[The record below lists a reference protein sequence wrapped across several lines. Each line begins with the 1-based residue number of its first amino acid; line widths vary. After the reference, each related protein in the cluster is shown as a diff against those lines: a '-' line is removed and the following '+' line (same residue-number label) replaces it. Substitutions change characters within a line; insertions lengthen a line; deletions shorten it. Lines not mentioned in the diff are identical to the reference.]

1 MTSRTLRIAALVR
14 TRTVRLA
21 EARQRASRD
30 RALVLRAKAKT
41 ARLLADDEAAERYEA
56 EAATLTGEG

>member
-1 MTSRTLRIAALVR
+1 MTSRTLRIAALLR
-14 TRTVRLA
+14 TRTVRVA
-21 EARQRASRD
+21 EAETRRRRD
-30 RALVLRAKAKT
+30 RALVLRAKART